1 MHECKLLAPSP
12 QLMIQWWGTRPSPT
26 SPSGKL
32 PSPASDSSHLGH
44 RTDQK
49 FPCCRTAY
57 VKLFCLLPCAY
68 QGWQPGTGKPL
79 LGSGSSRH
87 PEKNGTG
94 TFPEGWTETQPTPA
108 ESERRSCLSRLLF
121 CMQGCVHVGRGVKQ
135 ACNCALKQ
143 GLSQVRGPLSQT
155 FPEAKVL
162 HLNSSM
168 W

>member
-32 PSPASDSSHLGH
+32 PSPASDSTHLGH
-44 RTDQK
+44 RTDQ
-49 FPCCRTAY
+49 TE
-57 VKLFCLLPCAY
+57 VSLLPHCLRKIVL
-68 QGWQPGTGKPL
+68 PSPM
-79 LGSGSSRH
+79 
-87 PEKNGTG
+87 
-94 TFPEGWTETQPTPA
+94 
-108 ESERRSCLSRLLF
+108 CLSGLTARHREALAWLRLKQALWEEWYRDISR
-121 CMQGCVHVGRGVKQ
+121 GLDWDTAHPSRIWEEKLPVPIVVLHAGVGRGVKQ